1 MVNVTEN
8 CLINSAYLQSKTLWI
23 CRFSPTSSPQLF
35 QNNGEFGAIIYF
47 SNHRIANNN
56 NFSGL
61 FFELSRTE
69 GEFPGDYFVNAAIS

>member
-1 MVNVTEN
+1 MTEN

-35 QNNGEFGAIIYF
+35 QNNGEFGAIIDF

-56 NFSGL
+56 NFSDL
-61 FFELSRTE
+61 FFELIRSE
-69 GEFPGDYFVNAAIS
+69 GESLSDCLVNAAIC